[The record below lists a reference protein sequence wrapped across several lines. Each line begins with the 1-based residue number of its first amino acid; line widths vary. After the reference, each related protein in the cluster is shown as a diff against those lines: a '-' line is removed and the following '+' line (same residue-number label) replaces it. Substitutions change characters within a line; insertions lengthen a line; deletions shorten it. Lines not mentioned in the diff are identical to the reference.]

1 MLLLFEVLAFP
12 TEVFSEMDLVLPRQV
27 LADEKGRM
35 SMIRDQVD
43 EGLLIRA
50 NQGHSMEGVI
60 VEEQLLTR
68 IDRAEDVPVCV
79 HGTSLANWS
88 R

>member
-1 MLLLFEVLAFP
+1 ME
-12 TEVFSEMDLVLPRQV
+12 LVLPRQV
-27 LADEKGRM
+27 SADEKGRM
-35 SMIRDQVD
+35 SIIRDPVD
-43 EGLLIRA
+43 ERLLIRA
-50 NQGHSMEGVI
+50 NQGHSMKGVI
-60 VEEQLLTR
+60 VEDHLLTK